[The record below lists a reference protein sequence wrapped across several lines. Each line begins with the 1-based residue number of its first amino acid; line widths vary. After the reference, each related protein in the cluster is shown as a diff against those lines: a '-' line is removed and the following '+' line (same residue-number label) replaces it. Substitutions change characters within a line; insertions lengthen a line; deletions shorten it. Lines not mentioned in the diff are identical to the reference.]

1 MKNKLTIQLAEL
13 IDAGILSREKAQ
25 EIQTFYLRDS
35 DQSQNR
41 LFAVF
46 GVLGAT
52 LVGLGIILILAHNW
66 DDLSRAT
73 KTIFAFM
80 PLLAGQGFC
89 AFALLKKPDSQ
100 TWKESAAAFLFFA
113 VGASISLVS
122 QIYNIPG
129 NLSSFILTW
138 MLLCL
143 PLVYVMQS
151 SIVSL
156 LYLIGITNYACETG
170 YWGYPRSEPY
180 IYWLLLLLAIPHYYY
195 LYKKRPHSNFMVF
208 HNWFIPLAVIIAL
221 GTVAK
226 DSEKLMFIAY
236 VSLLGLFYLI
246 GYLPFFKNK
255 RRISN
260 GYSILGSL
268 GTIALLLFMS
278 FRWFWSELKPEDIT
292 ILSPDF
298 FVSALL
304 SIAAI
309 VLLFW
314 KIKNIPENKIMPLEV
329 AFTVFIIIFIIGIYS
344 PVAATV
350 LVNLLI
356 FTIGLF
362 TIRQGADENHLGI
375 LNYGLLII
383 TALVICRFFD
393 TDISFVIRG
402 ILFVLIG
409 LGFNYANYWMLKK
422 RKKQSNAN
430 AI

>member
-409 LGFNYANYWMLKK
+409 LGFFYANYWMLKK

>member
-409 LGFNYANYWMLKK
+409 LGFFYANYWMLKK

-430 AI
+430 AR